1 MTDYVA
7 RDRRRR
13 EAEAAFEKENQR
25 EQDEMENYLLAHAY
39 VVEQLRAAG
48 IDIESLIEFI
58 KGIKR

>member
-13 EAEAAFEKENQR
+13 EAEAAFEKEKQR